1 MRISDRLCSPEHSAG
16 PGWGEVLELPPAVRP
31 LPEDAMY
38 RLLVQ
43 GVTDYAIYMLSP
55 EGVVVNWNA
64 GAERAKG
71 YAAAEIVGHH
81 FSCFYAPEDRAAG
94 LPGRGLAAA
103 RETGRFEAEGWR
115 LRKDGSRFWAHVVID
130 AIRDGGRLVGFAK
143 ITRDRTEQHR
153 AAVMLKAASDNL
165 DLALSNMS
173 DGLCLLDRAGR
184 LVLANGRLGE
194 ILGLDAAALRPG
206 LPLWPILRRILGP
219 EQTVRIV
226 RAHLRPEAGEPV
238 LCECVRDGRILSI
251 RSRAL
256 EAGGWVAT
264 CEDVSERRVVE
275 SRIRH
280 LVHHDA
286 LTGAANG
293 AVLRMRLEER
303 LREGAPCAVL
313 CIGLDRFK
321 PVNDDLGHAAGD
333 DVLTQAAARIAALLG
348 PGDLVARLGGDE
360 FAALLGPADRA
371 DHAENAAAAA
381 TAMVQALALPFDVAG
396 VQVAI
401 GASIGVA
408 AAPGA
413 GTAADA
419 LLASAGLALL
429 QAKAEGRGC
438 WRLYETGMGDRA
450 LARRALERDLRRAL
464 REDGFELHYQPIF
477 RGSCG
482 TLVGFE
488 ALLRWRRPDGRMVP
502 PADFIPLAE
511 QAGLMPDIG
520 AWVLEEACRT
530 AAGWPEPL
538 VVAVNVSPTQLRG
551 PEFLATVE
559 RALAASGLRAGRL
572 ELEITETAILE
583 NRDLAL
589 GLLGRLR
596 ALGAMV
602 ALDDFGTGY
611 SSLSFVHS
619 FPLTRIKVDRSFVQG
634 LGRNPHSIAIVRAVT
649 SLADSLGIAVTAE
662 GVETLD
668 QLRTLIAERCHDV
681 QGFLLGRPMPRDDLA
696 PFLRTRRALRPE
708 RVAEQAAAG
717 EAPRAVAGGRRTG

>member
-1 MRISDRLCSPEHSAG
+1 MRTSDCLRSPEHATG
-16 PGWGEVLELPPAVRP
+16 PGRGEVLELTPAVRP
-31 LPEDAMY
+31 LSDDAMY

-71 YAAAEIVGHH
+71 YAAAEIVGCN

-143 ITRDRTEQHR
+143 ITRDRTEQHG
-153 AAVMLKAASDNL
+153 AALMLKAASDNL

-206 LPLWPILRRILGP
+206 LPLWPILRRVLGP

-226 RAHLRPEAGEPV
+226 RAHLLPEAGEPV

-256 EAGGWVAT
+256 EAGGWVST
-264 CEDVSERRVVE
+264 CEDVSERRVIE
-275 SRIRH
+275 NRIRH

-303 LREGAPCAVL
+303 LREGTPCAVL

-360 FAALLGPADRA
+360 FAALVDAAGHEGL
-371 DHAENAAAAA
+371 AAAA
-381 TAMVQALALPFDVAG
+381 TAVVQALALPFDVAG

-401 GASIGVA
+401 GASIGIA
-408 AAPGA
+408 AAPET
-413 GTAADA
+413 GTTADA
-419 LLASAGLALL
+419 LVAGSGLALL

-438 WRLYETGMGDRA
+438 WRFYETGMGDRA

-477 RGSCG
+477 RAACG
-482 TLVGFE
+482 TLAGFE
-488 ALLRWRRPDGRMVP
+488 ALLRWRCPDGRMVP
-502 PADFIPLAE
+502 PGDFIPLAE
-511 QAGLMPDIG
+511 QAGLMPGIG

-530 AAGWPEPL
+530 AAAWPDPL

-559 RALAASGLRAGRL
+559 RALAASGLPAGRL

-696 PFLRTRRALRPE
+696 PFLRTRRALRAE
-708 RVAEQAAAG
+708 CVAEQAAGG
-717 EAPRAVAGGRRTG
+717 EAPRAVADGRRSG